1 MRNPIADT
9 RSGWVYRS
17 DPPPLTPSAPPRV
30 EPRFEPAE
38 VPQPP
43 TRSWVAS
50 GLYLMA
56 LPMAVGMTLLLAPVA
71 WILTARSRR

>member
-1 MRNPIADT
+1 
-9 RSGWVYRS
+9 
-17 DPPPLTPSAPPRV
+17 V

-50 GLYLMA
+50 GLYLMV